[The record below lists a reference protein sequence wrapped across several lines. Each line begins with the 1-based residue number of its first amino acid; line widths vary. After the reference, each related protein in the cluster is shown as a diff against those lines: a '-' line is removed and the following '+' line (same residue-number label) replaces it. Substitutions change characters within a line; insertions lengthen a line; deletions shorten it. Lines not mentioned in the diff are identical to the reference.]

1 MSPGQ
6 GEKAVDKGAVHRRG
20 GNAKKE
26 GRPRFFAKQT
36 NHTKT
41 HGFSEKYGMR
51 REKNPKKSPEF
62 RHSRTAENGGSR
74 LLFYFII
81 AHSIHNIKWKLWIT
95 CIATAGW
102 RREKRPRHTKRGG
115 AGKCRHKML
124 KRYEKNEFF
133 AKKLDISRPLYD
145 NIYRIILCGQ
155 AAAYARVSRRTYAGA
170 HP

>member
-26 GRPRFFAKQT
+26 GAAPFFRKANKPYENARFFRKIWDAA
-36 NHTKT
+36 
-41 HGFSEKYGMR
+41 R
-51 REKNPKKSPEF
+51 KNPKKSPEF
-62 RHSRTAENGGSR
+62 RHSRTAEIGGSR

-95 CIATAGW
+95 FIVPAGG

-115 AGKCRHKML
+115 AGKCRHKMMN
-124 KRYEKNEFF
+124 RYEKNEFF
-133 AKKLDISRPLYD
+133 AKK
-145 NIYRIILCGQ
+145 
-155 AAAYARVSRRTYAGA
+155 A
-170 HP
+170 